1 MKISQKGIDLI
12 KAFESFSPKVYICP
26 AGLPT
31 IGYGT
36 VIDTKEEEYL
46 RSKVLTEPEASELLR
61 KELPHY
67 ESIVNKMVGNI
78 DQHKFDALVSF
89 VFNCGPEAFRT
100 STLLKKV
107 KINPNDPSIANEF
120 NKWVN
125 GGGKKLPGLVR
136 RRASESHLYFKN
148 EVKLFQS

>member
-1 MKISQKGIDLI
+1 MKISQKGVDLI
-12 KAFESFSPKVYICP
+12 KAFESFRAKAYICP
-26 AGLPT
+26 AGLLT
-31 IGYGT
+31 TGYGT
-36 VIDTKEEEYL
+36 VIDTAEEQYL
-46 RSKVLTEPEASELLR
+46 KTKVLTEPEASELLG
-61 KELPHY
+61 KELTHY
-67 ESIVNKMVGNI
+67 ESQVYKMTGNI
-78 DQHKFDALVSF
+78 DQCKFDALVSF
-89 VFNCGPEAFRT
+89 AFNCGNQALRT

-107 KINPNDPSIANEF
+107 KINPNDPTIANEF